1 MIGGGTTSGL
11 PSILILE
18 VAALPLL
25 LVIGWPRGLGRLVA
39 VLLGLV
45 FTLFVLQLLPFW
57 GRPAVAISYL
67 SPALGV
73 SLTSSA
79 DMGRTLDAFAFTLAA
94 GLVFLGFASLRPAGR
109 RLVLNFLLIGGA
121 ANLAL
126 GLVQAGAGRE
136 LTLAV
141 AGYPMRLGCFANPNH
156 FATLIDMLMP
166 LLALRLRDRSPL
178 WTVAAVA
185 FMLLAAVA
193 AGSLAGVALAAISAL
208 LSLALVVPV
217 GRKSKAAA
225 LLVVVVSAAL
235 LLPWVA
241 TQLAQQIG
249 MPLNRLTFALT
260 TLRATSANLPLGSGF
275 GTFALVYPQ
284 FVPAGDIGG
293 AFVNHAHDDYL
304 ELLLEGGVL
313 AALALGLY
321 LFLVASTAMRRLAE
335 KPAAAAAVTLAVV
348 LLHSLVDYPLRAM
361 AISVVFALANA
372 MLLAPAER
380 AVSRRR

>member
-1 MIGGGTTSGL
+1 M
-11 PSILILE
+11 
-18 VAALPLL
+18 
-25 LVIGWPRGLGRLVA
+25 
-39 VLLGLV
+39 
-45 FTLFVLQLLPFW
+45 
-57 GRPAVAISYL
+57 
-67 SPALGV
+67 
-73 SLTSSA
+73 
-79 DMGRTLDAFAFTLAA
+79 
-94 GLVFLGFASLRPAGR
+94 
-109 RLVLNFLLIGGA
+109 LNFLLIGGA

-249 MPLNRLTFALT
+249 MPLNALT